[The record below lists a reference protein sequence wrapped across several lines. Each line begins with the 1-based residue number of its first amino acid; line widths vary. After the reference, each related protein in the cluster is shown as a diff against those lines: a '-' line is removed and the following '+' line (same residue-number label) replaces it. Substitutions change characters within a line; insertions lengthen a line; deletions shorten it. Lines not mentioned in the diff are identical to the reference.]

1 MNHDAARLRSRKRHW
16 LMALVCVPMLLIVGF
31 LILTGTLALGTA
43 MLAAACLAAMGLMMF
58 AMERTN
64 HH

>member
-1 MNHDAARLRSRKRHW
+1 MNHDDTRSRRRKHR
-16 LMALVCVPMLLIVGF
+16 LMALVCIPLLLIVGF

-43 MLAAACLAAMGLMMF
+43 MLVAACVGAMGLMMF